1 MRIPEPLF
9 KIVNVIVKA
18 LLASPL
24 HGLASDSFMVIHYTG
39 RKSGR
44 PLATPVRYQRID
56 GILRCTTSD
65 HTQWWRNVQA
75 SPDVSLRVAGEVGR
89 YRASL
94 VVMDP
99 ERARP
104 LLLGF
109 LAEFPQ
115 DAVYQDIRLD
125 DEGRPLAEDV
135 EAALKIAIVV
145 DFAPVGA

>member
-9 KIVNVIVKA
+9 KIVNLIVRA

-24 HGLASDSFMVIHYTG
+24 HGLASGSFMVIQYKG

-44 PLATPVRYQRID
+44 DLATPVRYQRIE
-56 GILRCTTSD
+56 GVLRATTAE

-75 SPDVSLRVAGEVGR
+75 NPEVALRVAGEVRR

-104 LLLGF
+104 MLLGF

-115 DAVYQDIRLD
+115 DAVYQDIRMDKDNQPDPADL
-125 DEGRPLAEDV
+125 
-135 EAALKIAIVV
+135 EAALKVAVIV
-145 DFAPVGA
+145 DFEPIAG